1 MRPLVAS
8 PAGFWLVTKKRVFG
22 FGALRVGVLNAI
34 GAKRKRHTIAALA
47 CVLCQKRVRVGS
59 SASAVQLPKGGVRF
73 SSSMRVRKTTVTLCK
88 ALSGSRW
95 LCPVRSVPQALGG
108 GAIFVLIAVAQ
119 SVSTGLCCAVW
130 QRFLF

>member
-1 MRPLVAS
+1 M
-8 PAGFWLVTKKRVFG
+8 
-22 FGALRVGVLNAI
+22 
-34 GAKRKRHTIAALA
+34 
-47 CVLCQKRVRVGS
+47 
-59 SASAVQLPKGGVRF
+59 
-73 SSSMRVRKTTVTLCK
+73 TLCK

-130 QRFLF
+130 QRFCFDVCAGADLSLKGVVCYGRPLAVWRVFYRS